1 MARWAI
7 IDRATGLVLNVIEAE
22 ENFINEL
29 KNKSIIVI
37 DANISKKPEEVHI
50 IQTEVAS
57 KDDIILNKKEVYRKA
72 GELEQELE

>member
-29 KNKSIIVI
+29 KKRDVIVI